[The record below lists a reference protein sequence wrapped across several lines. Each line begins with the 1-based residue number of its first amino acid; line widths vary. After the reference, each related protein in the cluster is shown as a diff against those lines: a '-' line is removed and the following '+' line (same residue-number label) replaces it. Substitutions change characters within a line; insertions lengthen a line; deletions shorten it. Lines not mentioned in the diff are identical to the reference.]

1 MSNDTKQ
8 LEENYLN
15 STYKQLSE
23 TKTYLDNWLREMKS
37 DGQSIMKHITEDI
50 KMNVDGIADK
60 LDSFSQVEMKN
71 REIDQLN
78 IKIKNGE
85 VTLDKV
91 NRLLES
97 PYFGKVV
104 VDFLDDEPVEP
115 FYIGMHGFANQEN
128 INLIYDWRSPIA
140 ELFYNNELGKSSYNV
155 RGEEIK
161 TSIEERRQFVIEQS
175 KLITYF
181 DTMIS
186 IQDDVLLDALASDD
200 TNRMKDI
207 TATIQKEQN
216 VVIRDIHHDYILVN
230 GVAGS
235 GKTSAIMQRIAYLLY
250 TFQES
255 ITSENVL
262 ILSPNKA
269 FIQYVSDV
277 LPALGEKNPRNM
289 TMLQFIQAYLGRAIE
304 SETNYFNRIAS
315 SHVSSENDILRTK
328 EYVGFIKEKAHHV
341 FDETSLFKAIM
352 YREQPIISQKM
363 LIDLFNDTPKELPHA
378 DRIQGTKQKLQSYW
392 ERKLLHQSK
401 SKRLHD
407 EVTNLTEDQQE
418 KYFGHLIQNDSEKSL
433 TKYAEQLLRKKYK
446 KVTRQIN
453 QYRWL
458 NQDVL
463 FNSLFEMY
471 TGKSYQGDLR
481 PPNLDEAVIQ
491 VLINHLFIEKLT
503 MPKMKFVLV
512 DEVQD
517 YTEAQLELLLLL
529 YPNSEF
535 TMVGD
540 ENQAIFNTN
549 VSFETINQIFAQRQK
564 QIKNYNL
571 LTSYRSTGAITEVFN
586 QLAMNGSADI
596 VPVRPTGDTPKVV
609 SYKDEEELLKTTQ
622 SILASLN
629 GEELS
634 VLVKTEKDVFYLQQL
649 FKGIEAIQVL
659 SINLAKGLEFDNVL
673 VLNVT
678 EEMYHTARDK
688 KILYTAFSRAMSR
701 LFIGYK
707 NERSSLIDFL

>member
-23 TKTYLDNWLREMKS
+23 TKTYLDNWLRETKS

-277 LPALGEKNPRNM
+277 LPTLGEKNPRNM

-315 SHVSSENDILRTK
+315 SHVSSENNILRTK
-328 EYVGFIKEKAHHV
+328 EYVGFIKEKVHHV

-363 LIDLFNDTPKELPHA
+363 LIDLFNDTPKELSHA